1 MPTINCHQGIATIR
15 PVCLSRRPIIIHVIV
30 GLNVGGAELMLFRLI
45 KDANSKTNIFE
56 HQVVSLTSLGEI
68 GPKLMAM
75 GIPVYTLELR
85 GLFNIFT
92 IFLKLVHLFRQI
104 NPSIVQTWMYHSD
117 LIGGLAARVAGI
129 SNVVWNIRNTLIP
142 QGRWS
147 RSQLIIRLC
156 AWLSKWI
163 PRRIVCCAEAGR
175 FNHIQMG
182 YAIEKMIV
190 IPNGYDLDLYS
201 KAFDLRHDVRNKFGF
216 SANCI
221 VIGIVGRF
229 DELKDYGNFIS
240 AAKIVS
246 KHKSQVRFLMI
257 GRGIQSTNL
266 RLMSLLENTGY
277 IERFIL
283 LGERDDTANLMA
295 AMDIYCLSSRAEG
308 FPNVVAEAMAV
319 HLPCVVTDVGDA
331 ALIVHDSG
339 QVVPSQNSNALADAL
354 ICMTNLSSD
363 QRRDLGNRARELI
376 EQRYSIGAIVDM
388 YTSLYLSFDLELP
401 KND

>member
-1 MPTINCHQGIATIR
+1 
-15 PVCLSRRPIIIHVIV
+15 
-30 GLNVGGAELMLFRLI
+30 MLFRLL

-56 HQVVSLTSLGEI
+56 HQVISLTSLGEI

-75 GIPVYTLELR
+75 GIQVYALELR
-85 GLFNIFT
+85 GLSNIFNIF
-92 IFLKLVHLFRQI
+92 IKLVHLLRRI

-117 LIGGLAARVAGI
+117 LIGGLAARMAGI

-147 RSQLIIRLC
+147 RSQLIIHLC

-163 PRRIVCCAEAGR
+163 PCRIVCCAEAGR
-175 FNHIQMG
+175 LNHIQMG
-182 YAIEKMIV
+182 YKLEKMVV
-190 IPNGYDLDLYS
+190 IPNGYDLDLFHN
-201 KAFDLRHDVRNKFGF
+201 AFDLRHDVRNKFGF
-216 SANCI
+216 NDNCI

-229 DELKDYGNFIS
+229 DKLKDYGNFIS

-246 KHKSQVRFLMI
+246 KHKSDVRFMMI
-257 GRGIQSTNL
+257 GRGIESTNL

-331 ALIVHDSG
+331 ALIVQDSG
-339 QVVPSQNSNALADAL
+339 QVVPPQNSDALADAL
-354 ICMTNLSSD
+354 IYMSNLSSD
-363 QRRDLGNRARELI
+363 QRRDIGNRARELI
-376 EQRYSIGAIVDM
+376 EQRYSIGVIVDI
-388 YTSLYLSFDLELP
+388 YTNLYLSFDLKLT

>member
-1 MPTINCHQGIATIR
+1 
-15 PVCLSRRPIIIHVIV
+15 
-30 GLNVGGAELMLFRLI
+30 MLFRLL
-45 KDANSKTNIFE
+45 KDASSKTNAFE
-56 HQVVSLTSLGEI
+56 HQVVSLTSLGEL

-75 GIPVYTLELR
+75 GIPVYALELR
-85 GLFNIFT
+85 GLVNIFS
-92 IFLKLVHLFRQI
+92 IFIKLVHLLRQI
-104 NPSIVQTWMYHSD
+104 NPSTVQTWMYHSD
-117 LIGGLAARVAGI
+117 LIGGLAARTAGI

-147 RSQLIIRLC
+147 RSQFIIRLC

-175 FNHIQMG
+175 FNHIKMG
-182 YAIEKMIV
+182 YAIEKMTV
-190 IPNGYDLDLYS
+190 IPNGYDLELFNN
-201 KAFDLRHDVRNKFGF
+201 AFDSRDDVRNKFGF
-216 SANCI
+216 NGNCI

-257 GRGIQSTNL
+257 GRGIESTNV
-266 RLMSLLENTGY
+266 RLMSLLVNTGF
-277 IERFIL
+277 IERFML

-319 HLPCVVTDVGDA
+319 RLPCVVTDVGDA
-331 ALIVHDSG
+331 ALIVQDSG
-339 QVVPSQNSNALADAL
+339 YVVPPQNSSALANAL
-354 ICMTNLSSD
+354 ICMSDLSSD
-363 QRRDLGNRARELI
+363 QRRDFGNRARELI
-376 EQRYSIGAIVDM
+376 ERRYAIGAIVDM
-388 YTSLYLSFDLELP
+388 YTNLYLSLDVKLT
-401 KND
+401 KNE

>member
-1 MPTINCHQGIATIR
+1 MKLGN
-15 PVCLSRRPIIIHVIV
+15 RRVIVHIII
-30 GLNVGGAELMLFRLI
+30 GLNVGGAELMLLRLL
-45 KDANSKTNIFE
+45 KHMSMKPSYLE

-68 GPKLMAM
+68 GPKLVAM
-75 GIPVYTLELR
+75 GIPVYALELR

-92 IFLKLVHLFRQI
+92 IFIKFVQILRRI
-104 NPSIVQTWMYHSD
+104 NPDIVQTWMYHSD
-117 LIGGLAARVAGI
+117 LIGGLAARMAGI

-147 RSQLIIRLC
+147 RSQLIILLC
-156 AWLSKWI
+156 AWFSKWI

-175 FNHIQMG
+175 FNHIKMG

-190 IPNGYDLDLYS
+190 IPNGYDLDLF
-201 KAFDLRHDVRNKFGF
+201 KNAFNLRHDVRNKFGF
-216 SANCI
+216 NNNCI

-240 AAKIVS
+240 AAKIVA
-246 KHKSQVRFLMI
+246 KHKSQVGFLMI
-257 GRGIQSTNL
+257 GRGIDSTNV

-283 LGERDDTANLMA
+283 LGERDDVANLMA

-331 ALIVHDSG
+331 ALIVQDSG
-339 QVVPSQNSNALADAL
+339 QVVPPQNASALADAL
-354 ICMTNLSSD
+354 ICMSDLSSD
-363 QRRDLGNRARELI
+363 QRRDFGNRARELI

-388 YTSLYLSFDLELP
+388 YTSLYLSLDLKLT

>member
-1 MPTINCHQGIATIR
+1 
-15 PVCLSRRPIIIHVIV
+15 
-30 GLNVGGAELMLFRLI
+30 MLFRLL
-45 KDANSKTNIFE
+45 KDASSKTNIFE
-56 HQVVSLTSLGEI
+56 HQVVSLTSLGVI
-68 GPKLMAM
+68 GPKLVAM
-75 GIPVYTLELR
+75 GIPVYALELR
-85 GLFNIFT
+85 GLFNIFS
-92 IFLKLVHLFRQI
+92 IFIKLVHLLRHI

-117 LIGGLAARVAGI
+117 LIGGLAARTAGI

-175 FNHIQMG
+175 FNHIKMG
-182 YAIEKMIV
+182 YALEKMNV
-190 IPNGYDLDLYS
+190 IPNGYDLDLFNN
-201 KAFDLRHDVRNKFGF
+201 AFDLRDDIRNEFGF
-216 SANCI
+216 NANCI

-257 GRGIQSTNL
+257 GRGIESTNV
-266 RLMSLLENTGY
+266 RLMSLLINTGF

-319 HLPCVVTDVGDA
+319 RLPCVVTDVGDA
-331 ALIVHDSG
+331 ALIVQDSG
-339 QVVPSQNSNALADAL
+339 YVVPPQNSNALANAL
-354 ICMTNLSSD
+354 ICMSDLSSD
-363 QRRDLGNRARELI
+363 QRRDFGNRARDLI

-388 YTSLYLSFDLELP
+388 YTNLYLSLDFKLT
-401 KND
+401 KNE